1 MLKVLSIEPLSR
13 MEGFIDGEDK
23 KEITDG
29 ISHILEKVGHKVDC
43 VYDEGWII
51 LRSFRWLRTFIIKP
65 EL

>member
-29 ISHILEKVGHKVDC
+29 ISPFWKKLDI
-43 VYDEGWII
+43 
-51 LRSFRWLRTFIIKP
+51 R
-65 EL
+65 